1 MVQDN
6 FWEHYGGEDEE
17 SREIAHD
24 DWYHDGGDDEE
35 SPEIAHDDWYRD
47 RGDDEESPEIAIFNP
62 FSRGHNGGEDEDPR
76 G

>member
-17 SREIAHD
+17 SPEIAHD
-24 DWYHDGGDDEE
+24 DWYHDGGDDEK
-35 SPEIAHDDWYRD
+35 
-47 RGDDEESPEIAIFNP
+47 SPEIAIFNP

>member
-1 MVQDN
+1 MVQDD
-6 FWEHYGGEDEE
+6 FWGHNGGVDEE

-35 SPEIAHDDWYRD
+35 SPEV
-47 RGDDEESPEIAIFNP
+47 AIFNP